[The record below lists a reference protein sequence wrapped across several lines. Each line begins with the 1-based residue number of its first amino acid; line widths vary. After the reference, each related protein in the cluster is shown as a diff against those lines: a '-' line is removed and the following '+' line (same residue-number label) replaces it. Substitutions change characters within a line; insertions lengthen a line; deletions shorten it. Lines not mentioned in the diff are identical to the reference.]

1 MKKHLIP
8 FSFFWVVNS
17 VLLYL
22 AAMFY
27 PMYFVLG
34 TYRLST
40 FWAAL
45 VGGFVWTLLTCAA
58 HPLLKKVNLK
68 LNGRVIMFGFYFL
81 ANFIALWVTARLAP
95 YTGFGA
101 TSYVWLAGLAIVADV
116 VQYAVWKVAGLK
128 KYS

>member
-27 PMYFVLG
+27 PIYFVLG
-34 TYRLST
+34 TYRLSV

-45 VGGFVWTLLTCAA
+45 VGGFVWTFLTCAS

-68 LNGRVIMFGFYFL
+68 LNGRVVMFGFYFL
-81 ANFIALWVTARLAP
+81 VLFSCKLCSFVGYGKTGALYR
-95 YTGFGA
+95 FR
-101 TSYVWLAGLAIVADV
+101 SN
-116 VQYAVWKVAGLK
+116 
-128 KYS
+128 